1 MLTFKQFLNEE
12 EQLSIDNVDSKL
24 LHSNMENINAALDA
38 VTNTQFV
45 NSALFTNAVRG
56 TLERFGILLP
66 KGYEYP
72 MLSSAAESKYDLS
85 GTGLYL
91 YVTHNMSKD
100 GYVEGYA
107 QIVDADELD
116 DLNSMDDLDDD
127 DFAQVKQP
135 LPSTSEY
142 LRQTRRT
149 NDDSG
154 NDDEY

>member
-91 YVTHNMSKD
+91 YVTHDMSKD

-116 DLNSMDDLDDD
+116 DLNSLDDMED
-127 DFAQVKQP
+127 DEFASVKQP
-135 LPSTSEY
+135 IPTTSEY
-142 LRQTRRT
+142 LKRTRRS

>member
-12 EQLSIDNVDSKL
+12 EQLSIDGVDAKL
-24 LHSNMENINAALDA
+24 LQNNMQNINDALDS
-38 VTNTQFV
+38 VTDGQFV

-91 YVTHNMSKD
+91 YVTHNMNDD

-107 QIVDADELD
+107 QIVNSDELD
-116 DLNSMDDLDDD
+116 DLGSLSDMDNDN
-127 DFAQVKQP
+127 FTTVKQP
-135 LPSTSEY
+135 MATTSEY
-142 LRQTRRT
+142 LRRARRT
-149 NDDSG
+149 DDDSG
-154 NDDEY
+154 NNDEY

>member
-1 MLTFKQFLNEE
+1 MLTFREFLSEE
-12 EQLSIDNVDSKL
+12 EQLSIDGVDSKL
-24 LHSNMENINAALDA
+24 LQSNFDLINGELDS
-38 VTNTQFV
+38 VTNTTYV

-72 MLSSAAESKYDLS
+72 MLSSAAESKYELA
-85 GTGLYL
+85 GTGYYL
-91 YVTHNMSKD
+91 YMTHNMNDD

-107 QIVDADELD
+107 QIVDED
-116 DLNSMDDLDDD
+116 DLNDLESMDDDEDDV
-127 DFAQVKQP
+127 ASVQQP
-135 LPSTSEY
+135 LPSTSAY
-142 LRQTRRT
+142 LRQNRRT